1 MVIYVTKHFTNRYF
15 RTYYAKVSEI
25 APIDTEVT
33 RVLATSLDSGK
44 NAEVVYSIA
53 GGNEHNKF
61 SINRETGV
69 ISVFEM
75 LDYERVRDYLLT
87 IQATDLGEP
96 PLSNQAIVNITILDA
111 NDNAPIFGQMA
122 YTTQVSEDI
131 HIGEVVIKVSATDL
145 DSELNGKIRYA
156 LVKGDHHQQ
165 FSIDPFTGNLTV
177 AKPLDR
183 EQVMTFSWFKYY
195 YIPNIST
202 HV

>member
-1 MVIYVTKHFTNRYF
+1 M
-15 RTYYAKVSEI
+15 
-25 APIDTEVT
+25 
-33 RVLATSLDSGK
+33 LATSLDSGK

-61 SINRETGV
+61 SINAVTGV

-96 PLSNQAIVNITILDA
+96 PLSNQAMVNISILDA
-111 NDNAPIFGQMA
+111 NDNAPIFGQLA
-122 YTTQVSEDI
+122 YTTQISEDV

-145 DSELNGKIRYA
+145 DSQQNSQLHYA
-156 LVKGDHHQQ
+156 LVKGDHLQQ
-165 FSIDPFTGNLTV
+165 FSIDPLTGNITV

-183 EQVMTFSWFKYY
+183 EQV
-195 YIPNIST
+195 NINLIYRFGANL
-202 HV
+202 HVKL

>member
-1 MVIYVTKHFTNRYF
+1 M
-15 RTYYAKVSEI
+15 
-25 APIDTEVT
+25 
-33 RVLATSLDSGK
+33 ATSLDSGK

-61 SINRETGV
+61 TINQETGV
-69 ISVFEM
+69 ISVYEM

-96 PLSNQAIVNITILDA
+96 PLSNQAMVNITILDA
-111 NDNAPIFGQMA
+111 NDNPPIFSQLA
-122 YTTQVSEDI
+122 YTTQVNEDI

-145 DSELNGKIRYA
+145 DSEMNGKIRYA

-165 FSIDPFTGNLTV
+165 FSIEPFTGNITV

-183 EQVMTFSWFKYY
+183 EQVIIYRHSLIYFTFC
-195 YIPNIST
+195 
-202 HV
+202 

>member
-1 MVIYVTKHFTNRYF
+1 M
-15 RTYYAKVSEI
+15 
-25 APIDTEVT
+25 
-33 RVLATSLDSGK
+33 ATSLDSGK

-61 SINRETGV
+61 TINPETGV

-75 LDYERVRDYLLT
+75 LDYERVRSYLLT

-111 NDNAPIFGQMA
+111 NDNAPIFSQLS
-122 YTTQVSEDI
+122 YTTQINEDV
-131 HIGEVVIKVSATDL
+131 HIGEVVVKVLATDL
-145 DSELNGKIRYA
+145 DSDLNGKIRYS

-165 FSIDPFTGNLTV
+165 FAIDQLSGNITV

-183 EQVMTFSWFKYY
+183 EQVLNKSYHY
-195 YIPNIST
+195 E
-202 HV
+202 

>member
-1 MVIYVTKHFTNRYF
+1 M
-15 RTYYAKVSEI
+15 
-25 APIDTEVT
+25 
-33 RVLATSLDSGK
+33 
-44 NAEVVYSIA
+44 YSIA

-61 SINRETGV
+61 SINPETGV

-96 PLSNQAIVNITILDA
+96 PLSNQAMVNISILDA
-111 NDNAPIFGQMA
+111 NDNAPIFSQLA
-122 YTTQVSEDI
+122 YTTQISEDA
-131 HIGEVVIKVSATDL
+131 HIDEVVIKVLATDL

-165 FSIDPFTGNLTV
+165 FSIDPLTGNITV

-183 EQVMTFSWFKYY
+183 EQVTVAYLLVYFSLLMIYEIIQF
-195 YIPNIST
+195 
-202 HV
+202 

>member
-1 MVIYVTKHFTNRYF
+1 MSIYHS
-15 RTYYAKVSEI
+15 RTYYATVSEI

-61 SINRETGV
+61 TINPETGV

-111 NDNAPIFGQMA
+111 NDNAPIFNQLA
-122 YTTQVSEDI
+122 YTAQISEDV
-131 HIGEVVIKVSATDL
+131 HIGEFVIKVSATDL
-145 DSELNGKIRYA
+145 DSDMNGKIHYA

-165 FSIDPFTGNLTV
+165 FTIDPLTGNLTV

-183 EQVMTFSWFKYY
+183 EQVLT
-195 YIPNIST
+195 T
-202 HV
+202 

>member
-1 MVIYVTKHFTNRYF
+1 M
-15 RTYYAKVSEI
+15 
-25 APIDTEVT
+25 
-33 RVLATSLDSGK
+33 LATSLDSGV
-44 NAEVVYSIA
+44 NAEVMYSIA

-61 SINRETGV
+61 AINPETGV

-75 LDYERVRDYLLT
+75 LDFERVRDYLLT

-96 PLSNQAIVNITILDA
+96 PLSNQAMVNITILDA
-111 NDNAPIFGQMA
+111 NDNAPLFGQLA

-145 DSELNGKIRYA
+145 DSELNGKIRFA

-165 FSIDPFTGNLTV
+165 FSIDPLTGNITV

-183 EQVMTFSWFKYY
+183 EQVK
-195 YIPNIST
+195 IPLLNKFCKLFFVT
-202 HV
+202 GCN

>member
-1 MVIYVTKHFTNRYF
+1 M
-15 RTYYAKVSEI
+15 
-25 APIDTEVT
+25 T

-61 SINRETGV
+61 TINPETGV

-111 NDNAPIFGQMA
+111 NDNAPIFNQLA
-122 YTTQVSEDI
+122 YTAQISEDV
-131 HIGEVVIKVSATDL
+131 HIGEFVIKVSATDL
-145 DSELNGKIRYA
+145 DSDMNGKIHYA

-165 FSIDPFTGNLTV
+165 FTIDPLTGNLTV

-183 EQVMTFSWFKYY
+183 EQVL
-195 YIPNIST
+195 N
-202 HV
+202 

>member
-1 MVIYVTKHFTNRYF
+1 M
-15 RTYYAKVSEI
+15 
-25 APIDTEVT
+25 T

-61 SINRETGV
+61 SINPETGV

-96 PLSNQAIVNITILDA
+96 PLNNQAMVNITILDA
-111 NDNAPIFGQMA
+111 NDNAPIFGQLA
-122 YTTQVSEDI
+122 YTTQISEDV

-145 DSELNGKIRYA
+145 DSELNAKIRYA

-165 FSIDPFTGNLTV
+165 FVIDPFTGNITV

-183 EQVMTFSWFKYY
+183 EQVFNIFPRFFYFSVLILHLNLYVFY
-195 YIPNIST
+195 
-202 HV
+202 

>member
-1 MVIYVTKHFTNRYF
+1 LQFYLTLNCLS
-15 RTYYAKVSEI
+15 RTYYATVTEI

-61 SINRETGV
+61 SINSETGV

-96 PLSNQAIVNITILDA
+96 PLSNQAMVNITILDA
-111 NDNAPIFGQMA
+111 NDNAPIFGQLA
-122 YTTQVSEDI
+122 YTTQIDEDV
-131 HIGEVVIKVSATDL
+131 HVGEVVIKVSATDL

-165 FSIDPFTGNLTV
+165 FAIDSFTGNITV

-183 EQVMTFSWFKYY
+183 EQVIIYF
-195 YIPNIST
+195 
-202 HV
+202 